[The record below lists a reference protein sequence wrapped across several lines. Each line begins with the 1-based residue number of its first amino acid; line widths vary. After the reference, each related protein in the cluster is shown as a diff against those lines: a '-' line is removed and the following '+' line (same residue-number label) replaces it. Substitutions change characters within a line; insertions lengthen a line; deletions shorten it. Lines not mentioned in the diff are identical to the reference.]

1 MNIDGMVCSGWLSG
15 IELLPHY
22 FSSLFVGSL
31 HQWFSIELYGL
42 SNVGSNVGVDLVSP
56 KSFHLRT
63 KDNSDSL
70 DLIEVASKFGTQMPA
85 VVKMMARSG
94 EKR

>member
-1 MNIDGMVCSGWLSG
+1 M
-15 IELLPHY
+15 
-22 FSSLFVGSL
+22 
-31 HQWFSIELYGL
+31 
-42 SNVGSNVGVDLVSP
+42 GSNVGVDLVSP

-70 DLIEVASKFGTQMPA
+70 DLIEVASKVGTQMPA

>member
-1 MNIDGMVCSGWLSG
+1 MFGTAVRDRIA
-15 IELLPHY
+15 
-22 FSSLFVGSL
+22 SSLFVGSL
-31 HQWFSIELYGL
+31 HQWFSIELYSL